1 MTESSSSSFEQF
13 ALPETILKAISEIG
27 FETPS
32 PIQEKTIPL
41 LLEGHDVLGLA
52 QTGTGKTAAFSLPLI
67 AKLDPKLNAPQMLVL
82 APTRELAN
90 QVADA
95 IKDFSR
101 HIPGLRV
108 LPIYGGADYGQQIKE
123 LRRGPQIVV
132 GTPGRTI
139 DHLDRGKLKLDQ
151 LKALVLDE
159 ADEMLRMG
167 FIDDVERIM
176 RDMPKER
183 QTALFSATMPPAIKN
198 ITKNYMSEPKEVK
211 IAAKTQTVSNIEQ
224 FYWHVAGL
232 NKIEALARILE
243 VNSDSAS
250 IIFARTKTSTTD
262 IAERLEAKGFSV
274 AALNGDMNQSMR
286 ERTITRL
293 KSGKLDIVVAT
304 DVAARGLDVERIGL
318 VVNFDIPYDAEAYVH
333 RIGRTGRAGRSGK
346 AVMFV
351 GYREQRLLRNI
362 ERVTRQKI
370 EQMQLPTREEI
381 EKKRVSSFQE
391 KLAAAVENAQLEDY
405 QTIASELATNLGMSE
420 LELATALLFQAQ
432 TARPFKLPTD
442 PEPRSSRFSNERGQ
456 RGERSQRGER
466 GERNHRG
473 QRGGER
479 GERPSRNEAGA
490 AKRKRRT
497 ADVEM
502 NTYRVDAGKE
512 HGVQTKHIV
521 GAIANEA
528 NISSDYIGSVK
539 LFDSYSTV
547 ELPSGMPE
555 KTFNHLKRSFV
566 RQRAMRLELIAQ

>member
-67 AKLDPKLNAPQMLVL
+67 AKLDPQLNVPQMLVL

-101 HIPGLRV
+101 NIPGLRV
-108 LPIYGGADYGQQIKE
+108 LAIYGGADYGQQIKE
-123 LRRGPQIVV
+123 LRRGPQIIV

-139 DHLDRGKLKLDQ
+139 DHLERGKLKLDQ

-176 RDMPKER
+176 RDIPKER

-211 IAAKTQTVSNIEQ
+211 IAAKTQTVSNIDQ
-224 FYWHVAGL
+224 FYWQVGGL

-243 VNSDSAS
+243 VNNDGAA

-286 ERTITRL
+286 ERTIARL
-293 KSGKLDIVVAT
+293 KAAKLDIVVAT

-351 GYREQRLLRNI
+351 GFREQRLLRNI

-370 EQMQLPTREEI
+370 EPMQLPTREEI
-381 EKKRVSSFQE
+381 EKKRISSFQD
-391 KLAAAVENAQLEDY
+391 KLAAAVANVQLEDY
-405 QTIASELATNLGMSE
+405 QAIASELASNLGMSE

-432 TARPFKLPTD
+432 TARPFKLPAD
-442 PEPRSSRFSNERGQ
+442 PEVRSARFTNERGSR
-456 RGERSQRGER
+456 RGERSER

-473 QRGGER
+473 QRGAEKGGR
-479 GERPSRNEAGA
+479 GEGG

-502 NTYRVDAGKE
+502 NTYRVDAGRE

-566 RQRAMRLELIAQ
+566 RQRAMRLELIAR

>member
-13 ALPETILKAISEIG
+13 ALPETILNAISEIG

-101 HIPGLRV
+101 NIPGLRV
-108 LPIYGGADYGQQIKE
+108 LAIYGGADYGQQIKE

-211 IAAKTQTVSNIEQ
+211 IAAKTQTVSNIDQ

-243 VNSDSAS
+243 VNCDSAS

-362 ERVTRQKI
+362 ERVTRHKI

-381 EKKRVSSFQE
+381 EKKRVSSFQD
-391 KLAAAVENAQLEDY
+391 KLAAAVENAKLEDY
-405 QTIASELATNLGMSE
+405 QSIASELASNLGMSE

-432 TARPFKLPTD
+432 TARPFKLPAD
-442 PEPRSSRFSNERGQ
+442 PEPRSARFSKDKERGHRGQ
-456 RGERSQRGER
+456 RGERSER

-479 GERPSRNEAGA
+479 DSRGEGG

>member
-67 AKLDPKLNAPQMLVL
+67 AKLDPQLNVPQMLVL

-101 HIPGLRV
+101 NIPGLRV
-108 LPIYGGADYGQQIKE
+108 LAIYGGADYGQQIKE
-123 LRRGPQIVV
+123 LRRGPQIIV

-139 DHLDRGKLKLDQ
+139 DHLERGKLKLDQ

-176 RDMPKER
+176 RDIPKER

-211 IAAKTQTVSNIEQ
+211 IAAKTQTVSNIDQ
-224 FYWHVAGL
+224 FYWQVGGL

-243 VNSDSAS
+243 VNNDGAA

-286 ERTITRL
+286 ERTIARL
-293 KSGKLDIVVAT
+293 KSAKLDIVVAT

-351 GYREQRLLRNI
+351 GFREQRLLRNI

-370 EQMQLPTREEI
+370 EPMQLPTREEI
-381 EKKRVSSFQE
+381 EKKRISSFQD
-391 KLAAAVENAQLEDY
+391 KLAAAVANVQLEDY
-405 QTIASELATNLGMSE
+405 QAIASELASNLGMSE

-432 TARPFKLPTD
+432 TARPFKLPAD
-442 PEPRSSRFSNERGQ
+442 PEVRSARFNNERGSR
-456 RGERSQRGER
+456 RGERSER

-473 QRGGER
+473 QRGAEKGGR
-479 GERPSRNEAGA
+479 GEGG

-502 NTYRVDAGKE
+502 NTYRVDAGRE

-566 RQRAMRLELIAQ
+566 RQRAMRLELIAR

>member
-13 ALPETILKAISEIG
+13 ALPETILNAISEIG

-101 HIPGLRV
+101 NIPGLRV
-108 LPIYGGADYGQQIKE
+108 LAIYGGADYGQQIKE

-211 IAAKTQTVSNIEQ
+211 IAAKTQTVSNIDQ

-243 VNSDSAS
+243 VNCDSAS

-362 ERVTRQKI
+362 ERVTRHKI

-381 EKKRVSSFQE
+381 EKKRVSSFQD
-391 KLAAAVENAQLEDY
+391 KLAAAVENAKLEDY
-405 QTIASELATNLGMSE
+405 QSIASELATNLGMSE

-432 TARPFKLPTD
+432 TARPFKLPAD
-442 PEPRSSRFSNERGQ
+442 PEPRSARFSKDKERGH
-456 RGERSQRGER
+456 RGQRGER

-473 QRGGER
+473 QRGERNER
-479 GERPSRNEAGA
+479 GEGG

>member
-67 AKLDPKLNAPQMLVL
+67 AKLDPQLNVPQMLVL

-101 HIPGLRV
+101 NIPGLRV
-108 LPIYGGADYGQQIKE
+108 LAIYGGADYGQQIKE
-123 LRRGPQIVV
+123 LRRGPQIIV

-139 DHLDRGKLKLDQ
+139 DHLERGKLKLDQ

-176 RDMPKER
+176 RDIPKER

-211 IAAKTQTVSNIEQ
+211 IAAKTQTVSNIDQ
-224 FYWHVAGL
+224 FYWQVGGL

-243 VNSDSAS
+243 VNNDGAA

-286 ERTITRL
+286 ERTIARL
-293 KSGKLDIVVAT
+293 KAAKLDIVVAT

-351 GYREQRLLRNI
+351 GFREQRLLRNI

-370 EQMQLPTREEI
+370 EPMQLPTREEI
-381 EKKRVSSFQE
+381 EKKRISSFQD
-391 KLAAAVENAQLEDY
+391 KLAAAVANVQLEDY
-405 QTIASELATNLGMSE
+405 QAIASELASNLGMSE

-432 TARPFKLPTD
+432 TARPFKLPAD
-442 PEPRSSRFSNERGQ
+442 PEVRSARFNNERGSR
-456 RGERSQRGER
+456 RGERSER

-473 QRGGER
+473 QRGAEKGGR
-479 GERPSRNEAGA
+479 GEGG

-502 NTYRVDAGKE
+502 NTYRVDAGRE

-566 RQRAMRLELIAQ
+566 RQRAMRLELIAR

>member
-1 MTESSSSSFEQF
+1 M
-13 ALPETILKAISEIG
+13 
-27 FETPS
+27 
-32 PIQEKTIPL
+32 
-41 LLEGHDVLGLA
+41 A

-101 HIPGLRV
+101 NIPGLRV
-108 LPIYGGADYGQQIKE
+108 LAIYGGADYGQQIKE

-176 RDMPKER
+176 RDMPKQR

-211 IAAKTQTVSNIEQ
+211 IAAKTQTVSNIDQ

-243 VNSDSAS
+243 VNCDSAS

-362 ERVTRQKI
+362 ERVTRHKI

-381 EKKRVSSFQE
+381 EKKRVSSFQD
-391 KLAAAVENAQLEDY
+391 KLAAAVENAKLEDY
-405 QTIASELATNLGMSE
+405 QSIASELATNLGMSE

-432 TARPFKLPTD
+432 TARPFKLPAD
-442 PEPRSSRFSNERGQ
+442 PEPRSARFSKDKERGH
-456 RGERSQRGER
+456 RGQRGER

-473 QRGGER
+473 QRGERNER
-479 GERPSRNEAGA
+479 GEGG

>member
-13 ALPETILKAISEIG
+13 ALPETILNAISEIG

-101 HIPGLRV
+101 NIPGLRV
-108 LPIYGGADYGQQIKE
+108 LAIYGGADYGQQIKE

-211 IAAKTQTVSNIEQ
+211 IAAKTQTVSNIDQ
-224 FYWHVAGL
+224 FYWQVAGL

-243 VNSDSAS
+243 VNCDSAS

-351 GYREQRLLRNI
+351 GFREQRLLRNI
-362 ERVTRQKI
+362 ERVTRHKI

-381 EKKRVSSFQE
+381 EKKRVSSFQD
-391 KLAAAVENAQLEDY
+391 KLAAAVENAKLEDY
-405 QTIASELATNLGMSE
+405 QSIASELATNLGMSE

-432 TARPFKLPTD
+432 TARPFKLPAD
-442 PEPRSSRFSNERGQ
+442 PEPRSARFSKDKERGHRGQ
-456 RGERSQRGER
+456 RGEH

-473 QRGGER
+473 QRGERNER
-479 GERPSRNEAGA
+479 GEGG

>member
-1 MTESSSSSFEQF
+1 MTESSSTSFEQF
-13 ALPETILKAISEIG
+13 ALPETILKAIAEIG

-67 AKLDPKLNAPQMLVL
+67 AKLDPQLNVPQMLVL

-101 HIPGLRV
+101 HVPGLRV
-108 LPIYGGADYGQQIKE
+108 LAIYGGADYGQQIKE
-123 LRRGPQIVV
+123 LRRGPQIIV

-139 DHLDRGKLKLDQ
+139 DHLERGKLKLDQ
-151 LKALVLDE
+151 LRALVLDE

-198 ITKNYMSEPKEVK
+198 LTKNYMSAPKEVK
-211 IAAKTQTVSNIEQ
+211 IANKTQTVSNIDQ
-224 FYWHVAGL
+224 YYWNVAGL

-243 VNSDSAS
+243 VNSDGAA
-250 IIFARTKTSTTD
+250 IIFSRTKSSTTE

-274 AALNGDMNQSMR
+274 AALNGDMNQTMR

-293 KSGKLDIVVAT
+293 KSSKLDIVVAT

-346 AVMFV
+346 AIMFV

-362 ERVTRQKI
+362 ERTTRQKI
-370 EQMQLPTREEI
+370 EAMELPTREQI
-381 EKKRVSSFQE
+381 EKQRIASFQE
-391 KLAAAVENAQLEDY
+391 KLASAVQNTKLEDY
-405 QTIASELATNLGMSE
+405 QAIASELATNLGMTE
-420 LELATALLFQAQ
+420 LELATALLFQSQ
-432 TARPFKLPTD
+432 LARPFKLPAD
-442 PEPRSSRFSNERGQ
+442 PEPRSARFAGNDRGDRKRAP
-456 RGERSQRGER
+456 RGERSA
-466 GERNHRG
+466 
-473 QRGGER
+473 RGGER
-479 GERPSRNEAGA
+479 GERPSRSEAGA
-490 AKRKRRT
+490 TKRKRRT

-502 NTYRVDAGKE
+502 NTYRVDAGRE

>member
-41 LLEGHDVLGLA
+41 LLEGYDVLGLA

-101 HIPGLRV
+101 NIPGLRV
-108 LPIYGGADYGQQIKE
+108 LAIYGGADYGQQIKE

-211 IAAKTQTVSNIEQ
+211 IAAKTQTVSNIDQ
-224 FYWHVAGL
+224 FYWQVAGL

-243 VNSDSAS
+243 VNNDGAA

-286 ERTITRL
+286 ERTIARL
-293 KSGKLDIVVAT
+293 KAAKLDIVVAT

-351 GYREQRLLRNI
+351 GFREQRLLRNI
-362 ERVTRQKI
+362 ERMTRQKI

-381 EKKRVSSFQE
+381 EKKRVSSFQD
-391 KLAAAVENAQLEDY
+391 KLAAAVANAQLEDY
-405 QTIASELATNLGMSE
+405 QSIASELAANLGMSE

-432 TARPFKLPTD
+432 TARPFKLPAD
-442 PEPRSSRFSNERGQ
+442 PEVRSARFNNERGSR
-456 RGERSQRGER
+456 RGERSER

-473 QRGGER
+473 QRGAEKGAR
-479 GERPSRNEAGA
+479 GEGG

-502 NTYRVDAGKE
+502 NTYRVDAGRE

-566 RQRAMRLELIAQ
+566 RQRAMRLELIARLD

>member
-1 MTESSSSSFEQF
+1 MTESSSTSFEQF
-13 ALPETILKAISEIG
+13 ALPETILKAIAEIG

-67 AKLDPKLNAPQMLVL
+67 AKLDPQLNVPQMLVL

-101 HIPGLRV
+101 HVPGLRV
-108 LPIYGGADYGQQIKE
+108 LAIYGGADYGQQIKE
-123 LRRGPQIVV
+123 LRRGPQIIV

-139 DHLDRGKLKLDQ
+139 DHLERGKLKLDQ
-151 LKALVLDE
+151 LRALVLDE

-198 ITKNYMSEPKEVK
+198 LTKNYMSAPKEVK
-211 IAAKTQTVSNIEQ
+211 IANKTQTVSNIDQ
-224 FYWHVAGL
+224 YYWNVAGL

-243 VNSDSAS
+243 VNSDGAA
-250 IIFARTKTSTTD
+250 IIFSRTKSSTTE

-274 AALNGDMNQSMR
+274 AALNGDMNQTMR

-346 AVMFV
+346 AIMFV

-362 ERVTRQKI
+362 ERTTRQKI
-370 EQMQLPTREEI
+370 EAMELPTREQI
-381 EKKRVSSFQE
+381 EKQRIASFQD
-391 KLAAAVENAQLEDY
+391 KLTTAVKNTKLEDY
-405 QTIASELATNLGMSE
+405 QAIASELATNLGMTE
-420 LELATALLFQAQ
+420 LELATALLFQSQ
-432 TARPFKLPTD
+432 LARPFKLPAD
-442 PEPRSSRFSNERGQ
+442 PEPRSARFAGNDRGDRSRAP
-456 RGERSQRGER
+456 RGERSAR
-466 GERNHRG
+466 
-473 QRGGER
+473 GER
-479 GERPSRNEAGA
+479 GERPSRSEAGA
-490 AKRKRRT
+490 TKRKRRT

-502 NTYRVDAGKE
+502 NTYRVDAGRE